1 MITVHL
7 LYSGGHVHSLKTMKE
22 DLVSSLVIAK
32 NNGDRV
38 MVIFDEDEDHEVA
51 MIDLI
56 QLQMA
61 WETKDE

>member
-1 MITVHL
+1 
-7 LYSGGHVHSLKTMKE
+7 MKE